1 MAYLSLNHDEIALLR
16 YTCDL
21 AFVEESPFFV
31 FESEAREPED
41 YAQSYRSL
49 VSKQVIDPY
58 EFRITD
64 AALNRLA
71 PVTECDARLIHLK
84 QAPNSKA
91 VESHY
96 WLLDE
101 IAVELVQGEAGY
113 ALGTDLDPMELIEHC
128 ARRVT
133 PRKSVG
139 DRLAITLTHAEL
151 LVLGVL
157 ARASSPANGFAL
169 NENEARARLG
179 QEELSEHTVVTRP
192 TALSA
197 VGVRTS
203 DALQLADDA
212 DSISMSLIDIDLAL
226 AGLIDKG
233 TITLRNGLIQPRP
246 GLANLLEEIR
256 GGTRHTWVRMDF
268 GDGNWLVR
276 ETTLFEGAG
285 ALYSLRMDDEDLIRL
300 EEVDGNRLRRNLAR
314 ALGPCF
320 NRNENPATQ
329 RVRELQS
336 DSQS

>member
-21 AFVEESPFFV
+21 VFVEESPLYA
-31 FESEAREPED
+31 FESEAREPGD

-49 VSKQVIDPY
+49 VSKKVIDPY

-84 QAPNSKA
+84 QAPHEA
-91 VESHY
+91 AIETHY

-101 IAVELVQGEAGY
+101 IAVELVQGEAGF
-113 ALGTDLDPMELIEHC
+113 AVGTDLDPMELIEHS

-139 DRLAITLTHAEL
+139 DRMSITLTHAEL
-151 LVLGVL
+151 LVFGVL

-169 NENEARARLG
+169 NEHEARARLG
-179 QEELSEHTVVTRP
+179 QEQLSEHTVVTRP

-197 VGVRTS
+197 VGVRAS

-212 DSISMSLIDIDLAL
+212 DSLSMSVIDIDFAL

-233 TITLRNGLIQPRP
+233 AITLANGTIRPRSAM
-246 GLANLLEEIR
+246 ANLLESIR
-256 GGTRHTWVRMDF
+256 GGTRHTWVRIDF

-300 EEVDGNRLRRNLAR
+300 EEVDSNRLHRNLAR
-314 ALGPCF
+314 AVGPCF
-320 NRNENPATQ
+320 NRSDTPTTQ
-329 RVRELQS
+329 RARELQS
-336 DSQS
+336 ESRS